1 MQSESYTL
9 QNEVKRANLSKE
21 IQHNEIQS
29 IETEIDQTITK
40 KIFDIKMQNYF
51 YREDYVLNES
61 KKFEPAKN
69 KLEEAK

>member
-1 MQSESYTL
+1 VQSEGYTL

-40 KIFDIKMQNYF
+40 KIFDIKM
-51 YREDYVLNES
+51 
-61 KKFEPAKN
+61 
-69 KLEEAK
+69 

>member
-1 MQSESYTL
+1 M
-9 QNEVKRANLSKE
+9 KRANLSKD

-69 KLEEAK
+69 KLEESK